1 MDFKGKTAL
10 ITGSSGGIGAGMAR
24 VFAKDGMDI
33 VLASR
38 NVANMEAVAKEVEAA
53 GRKAT
58 VIKCDCA
65 DDASV
70 AAMHDQAL
78 KACPNID
85 VLVNN
90 ASVGVR
96 GLLEHVKLDDWKY
109 IINTNLMGYIR
120 VLTAFLPHFM
130 ERKSGYIVNVSS
142 IQALMYGSEPLN
154 IPYIAT
160 KAGILGL
167 TDAISG
173 YLRPMGILVS
183 CLIPGAVKT
192 EISHNSRFVGTEEQK
207 KKMWDDAEHFWTLP
221 IFLSPDECA
230 EQLLAG
236 MKREDYLIC
245 TPPSMADMLKKQGK
259 DVEAINAWAAN
270 PPKMGPPPPPPAE
283 R

>member
-1 MDFKGKTAL
+1 MEFRGKTAL

-38 NVANMEAVAKEVEAA
+38 NVADMEAVKQEVEAV
-53 GRKAT
+53 GRKAV
-58 VIKCDCA
+58 VIRCDCA
-65 DDASV
+65 DDDSV
-70 AAMHDQAL
+70 TAMRDKAL
-78 KACPNID
+78 EICGNID

-96 GLLEHVKLDDWKY
+96 GLIEDVKLEDWKY
-109 IINTNLMGYIR
+109 IINTNLIGYVR

-130 ERKSGYIVNVSS
+130 QRKSGYIVNVSS
-142 IQALMYGSEPLN
+142 IQAMMYGSEPLN
-154 IPYIAT
+154 IPYITT

-167 TDAISG
+167 TDSFSA

-192 EISHNSRFVGTEEQK
+192 EISHHSRFVGTEEQK
-207 KKMWDDAEHFWTLP
+207 KQMWDEAEHFWTLP

-236 MKREDYLIC
+236 MKREDYLIL
-245 TPPSMADMLKKQGK
+245 TPNTMAENLKKQGK
-259 DVEAINAWAAN
+259 DVSAINAYAAN
-270 PPKMGPPPPPPAE
+270 PPRLQGPPPQGK
-283 R
+283 